1 MSIVQIGYYAMFVL
15 VFLGAF
21 LLIAVF
27 VPMCWKVQREEEER
41 EDAYMRSILTPEQ
54 YENYLLR
61 KEIRKAAF
69 IISSSS
75 NTSNSFKL

>member
-1 MSIVQIGYYAMFVL
+1 MSMVQIGYYAMVA
-15 VFLGAF
+15 GAF
-21 LLIAVF
+21 ILIGITVTIL
-27 VPMCWKVQREEEER
+27 WKVQREQEER